1 MHCIAMLM
9 HLNYGELKVE
19 NDVEHLHSGSNIFK
33 EQSGGAFILVV
44 SLYPD
49 FAVSKGVWLC

>member
-1 MHCIAMLM
+1 MLM

-19 NDVEHLHSGSNIFK
+19 NDVEHLHSGNNIFK